1 MYILGERSKITKKF
15 KNKLS
20 REIVIRYLTT
30 SPTFPD
36 KANYFYRFSKTFI
49 IMANVRII
57 FIGRGLSFEK
67 NTSFLECE
75 LEGGEIVITIR
86 DDGEKQPV
94 SFISLDKSTAI
105 RLAKKLRTEIN
116 KMGEE
121 VHNG

>member
-1 MYILGERSKITKKF
+1 
-15 KNKLS
+15 
-20 REIVIRYLTT
+20 
-30 SPTFPD
+30 
-36 KANYFYRFSKTFI
+36 
-49 IMANVRII
+49 MANVKII